1 MKNAGVTIALAL
13 LMAACASAQVEK
25 FRYQPEK
32 IPVGKVYHYSK
43 TNLDGSDPE
52 YISTWVED
60 KDRIQSFKLP
70 PEGRQ
75 GAQVMAH
82 MDWAVFSADQVESW
96 QVWAEGEGKRTLVAR
111 LAYLTPE
118 KAVEVEVI
126 PTGKPA
132 EKVAVPSLPWHIYN
146 FDLAS
151 LSFAFRH
158 LADPTGSFV
167 VGLADPTFK
176 DEGPVFFYRGEAT
189 VSYVGEEE
197 RNGVTCRKYRID
209 GPGLSNRGGFLWVNR
224 KEEHVEDI
232 EIDLPDN
239 PNWKS
244 FKFRLLGTGQ
254 MDRAGWEAF
263 MKSRYFKKEPPAG
276 R

>member
-1 MKNAGVTIALAL
+1 MKNALIIALAL
-13 LMAACASAQVEK
+13 VMASAAGAQVEK
-25 FRYQPEK
+25 FRYQPDK
-32 IPVGKVYHYSK
+32 IGIGKVYHYSK

-52 YISTWVED
+52 YISIWVED
-60 KDRIQSFKLP
+60 RDRLQSFKLP

-75 GAQVMAH
+75 AGLVMAH
-82 MDWAVFSADQVESW
+82 MDWSTFSADRIESW
-96 QVWAEGEGKRTLVAR
+96 QTWPDQEPRLVAK
-111 LAYLTPE
+111 LAYLRPE

-132 EKVAVPSLPWHIYN
+132 EKVAIPRLPWHIYN

-151 LSFAFRH
+151 LNFAFRH
-158 LADPTGSFV
+158 LIDPTGSFV
-167 VGLADPTFK
+167 VGLADPSFK

-189 VSYVGEEE
+189 VSYVGEEK
-197 RNGVTCRKYRID
+197 RNGADCRKYRID

-239 PNWKS
+239 PNWKT
-244 FKFRLLGTGQ
+244 FKFRLLGMDQ

-263 MKSRYFKKEPPAG
+263 MKSRYSRKESPAG
-276 R
+276 SLNP

>member
-1 MKNAGVTIALAL
+1 MKNRMLILALAFGL
-13 LMAACASAQVEK
+13 ASSAGAQVEK

-75 GAQVMAH
+75 GAQVMAR
-82 MDWAVFSADQVESW
+82 MDWSTFSVDHIESW
-96 QVWAEGEGKRTLVAR
+96 QVWPDRERALVAR
-111 LAYLTPE
+111 LKYLEAE
-118 KAVEVEVI
+118 KVVDVEMVV
-126 PTGKPA
+126 TGKPA
-132 EKVAVPSLPWHIYN
+132 EKVAVPQLPWHIYN

-151 LSFAFRH
+151 LNFAFRH
-158 LADPTGSFV
+158 LIDPTGSFV
-167 VGLADPTFK
+167 IGLADPTFK
-176 DEGPVFFYRGEAT
+176 DEGPAFFYRGEAT
-189 VSYVGEEE
+189 VAYVGEEE
-197 RNGVTCRKYRID
+197 RNGKACRKYRID
-209 GPGLSNRGGFLWVNR
+209 GPGLSNRGGFLWVNK

-239 PNWKS
+239 PNWKT
-244 FKFRLLGTGQ
+244 FKFRLLGTDR
-254 MDRAGWEAF
+254 MDRAGWDAF
-263 MKSRYFKKEPPAG
+263 MRSQYGKKEPPAG

>member
-1 MKNAGVTIALAL
+1 MKNRMLILALAFAL
-13 LMAACASAQVEK
+13 ASGAEAQVEK

-52 YISTWVED
+52 YISLWVED
-60 KDRIQSFKLP
+60 RDRLQSFKLP
-70 PEGRQ
+70 PESRQ
-75 GAQVMAH
+75 GGLVMAH
-82 MDWAVFSADQVESW
+82 MDWSLFSVDRIESW
-96 QVWAEGEGKRTLVAR
+96 QVWPDKEGTLVAR
-111 LAYLTPE
+111 LAYLGPE
-118 KAVEVEVI
+118 KAVEVDMVF
-126 PTGKPA
+126 TGKPA
-132 EKVAVPSLPWHIYN
+132 EKVAIPRLPWHIYN

-151 LSFAFRH
+151 LNFTFRH
-158 LADPTGSFV
+158 LIDPTGSFV
-167 VGLADPTFK
+167 VGLADPSFK

-197 RNGVTCRKYRID
+197 RNGVPCRKYRID
-209 GPGLSNRGGFLWVNR
+209 GPGLSNRGGFLWVNK

-239 PNWKS
+239 PNWKT

-263 MKSRYFKKEPPAG
+263 MKSRYLKKEPPAG